1 MYFDKLL
8 YLFLFR
14 NRETNYHVWH
24 KEYMYIYIYTTYT
37 YILHTYILHIVY
49 NIL

>member
-24 KEYMYIYIYTTYT
+24 KEYMYIYTTYSIQYT
-37 YILHTYILHIVY
+37 VGFTVRQR
-49 NIL
+49 